1 MKLVIGLGNPGKKY
15 EKNRHNVGFKVMDK
29 LGEILGEEKFVLEKR
44 WEAEVMKVGDFVL
57 VKPNTFMNDSGRSVR
72 KIKDYFK
79 IDLDDVWVAHD
90 DLDIVLGEYKMQKGK
105 GPKIHNGLKSV
116 EENLGSDGFWR
127 IRVGVDGRGG
137 KRRESGEKYVL
148 GDFGKKEDGVMMK
161 VVDEV
166 VEDFLSMLA

>member
-1 MKLVIGLGNPGKKY
+1 MKLVIGLGNPGEKY
-15 EKNRHNVGFKVMDK
+15 EKSRHNIGFRVVDK
-29 LGEILGEEKFVLEKR
+29 LGEILGEEKFVVEKR
-44 WEAEVMKVGDFVL
+44 WEAEVMKVGNFVL

-90 DLDIVLGEYKMQKGK
+90 DLDIVLGEYKMQKSK

-116 EENLGSDGFWR
+116 EENLRSIEFWR

-137 KRRESGEKYVL
+137 KRRESGERYVL
-148 GDFGKKEDGVMMK
+148 KDFGKKEGGVVEK
-161 VVDEV
+161 VVDRA
-166 VEDFLSMLA
+166 VEEFLSMLA

>member
-1 MKLVIGLGNPGKKY
+1 MKLMVGLGNPGKEYKRS
-15 EKNRHNVGFKVMDK
+15 RHNVGFRVVDK
-29 LGEILGEEKFVLEKR
+29 LGEVWGKGKFVLEKR
-44 WEAEVMKVGDFVL
+44 WEAEVMKIDDLIL
-57 VKPNTFMNDSGRSVR
+57 VKPTTFMNASGRTVR

-90 DLDIVLGEYKMQKGK
+90 DLDIVLGEYKIQKSK

-166 VEDFLSMLA
+166 VEEFLSMLA